1 MNPPCTMA
9 EARIGPNAIIRVA
22 EALVQMQGRGVAA
35 DVFAAAGLSEALAHP
50 PRGMVPEAQ
59 VMRLHT
65 VLRAL
70 LGIPAARAIGAEA
83 GRRTAHYL
91 LGHRVPRP
99 LVLLLPRL
107 PAWLSAR
114 VLLGAISR
122 HSWTFAGSAAFS
134 ARAGRPVEVGLAG
147 CAICRGAHEAG
158 PLCDYYGETL
168 AGLFHELVSRDCTAA
183 QVSCAA
189 SGAQA
194 CRFEL
199 AC

>member
-1 MNPPCTMA
+1 MS

-22 EALVQMQGRGVAA
+22 EALTQMRGRAVAA
-35 DVFAAAGLSEALAHP
+35 DVFAAAGLSDALREP
-50 PRGMVPEAQ
+50 PQGMVPEVQ
-59 VMRLHT
+59 VVRLHT
-65 VLRAL
+65 ALRGL
-70 LGIPAARAIGAEA
+70 LGVPTARAIGAEA

-107 PAWLSAR
+107 PVWLSAR
-114 VLLGAISR
+114 VLLSAISR

-134 ARAGRPVEVGLAG
+134 ARVARPVEVGLGG
-147 CAICRGAHEAG
+147 CAICRGAHEPG

-168 AGLFHELVSRDCTAA
+168 AGLFRALVSRDCQAA

-189 SGAQA
+189 AGASA

-199 AC
+199 AW